1 MVKYNKKIRRIEKVR
16 KMIRAKSG
24 LPRLSVFRSA
34 LHIYGQIIDD
44 EKGETLVS
52 ASDFDLPSSRAKL
65 NTGQDKKNFNKKT
78 VIAFKIGELI
88 AKRAL
93 KKNIKKVVFDRGGYK
108 YHGRIR
114 SVAEGA
120 RKGGLL
126 F

>member
-1 MVKYNKKIRRIEKVR
+1 MIKNNKKERRIQKVR

-52 ASDFDLPSSRAKL
+52 ASDFDLSSSRVKL
-65 NTGQDKKNFNKKT
+65 TAGQDKKSLNKKS
-78 VIAFKIGELI
+78 VVAFKIGELI

-93 KKNIKKVVFDRGGYK
+93 EKNIKKIVFDRGGYK
-108 YHGRIR
+108 YHGRVR

-120 RKGGLL
+120 RKGGLQ

>member
-1 MVKYNKKIRRIEKVR
+1 
-16 KMIRAKSG
+16 MIRAKSG

-65 NTGQDKKNFNKKT
+65 TTGQDKKNFNKKT

>member
-52 ASDFDLPSSRAKL
+52 ASDFDLSSSRVKL
-65 NTGQDKKNFNKKT
+65 TAGQDKKSLNKKS
-78 VIAFKIGELI
+78 VVAFKIGELI

>member
-65 NTGQDKKNFNKKT
+65 TTGQDKKNFNKKT

>member
-1 MVKYNKKIRRIEKVR
+1 MIKNNKKERRIQKVR

-52 ASDFDLPSSRAKL
+52 ASDFDLSSSRVKL
-65 NTGQDKKNFNKKT
+65 TAGQDKKSLNKKS
-78 VIAFKIGELI
+78 VVAFKIGELI

-93 KKNIKKVVFDRGGYK
+93 EKNIKKIVFDRGGYK
-108 YHGRIR
+108 YHGRVR

-120 RKGGLL
+120 RKGGLS

>member
-1 MVKYNKKIRRIEKVR
+1 MR

-52 ASDFDLPSSRAKL
+52 ASDFNLPPSGRTKFT
-65 NTGQDKKNFNKKT
+65 TGHSKKSLNKKSI
-78 VIAFKIGELI
+78 VAFKIGELI

-93 KKNIKKVVFDRGGYK
+93 EKNIKKVVFDRGGYK

-114 SVAEGA
+114 LVAEGA
-120 RKGGLL
+120 RKGGLQ

>member
-52 ASDFDLPSSRAKL
+52 ASDFDLSSSRVKL
-65 NTGQDKKNFNKKT
+65 TAGQDKKSLNKKS
-78 VIAFKIGELI
+78 VVAFKIGELI

-93 KKNIKKVVFDRGGYK
+93 EKNIKKIVFDRGGYK
-108 YHGRIR
+108 YHGRVR

-120 RKGGLL
+120 RKGGLS